1 MKPGLIRGQTYLK
14 LILKGGERDGADKN
28 KWGSFFLASNV
39 KMEKEL
45 ISYLDI

>member
-1 MKPGLIRGQTYLK
+1 MVK
-14 LILKGGERDGADKN
+14 LILSLFLEDKEEVGADKN

-45 ISYLDI
+45 VSYLDI